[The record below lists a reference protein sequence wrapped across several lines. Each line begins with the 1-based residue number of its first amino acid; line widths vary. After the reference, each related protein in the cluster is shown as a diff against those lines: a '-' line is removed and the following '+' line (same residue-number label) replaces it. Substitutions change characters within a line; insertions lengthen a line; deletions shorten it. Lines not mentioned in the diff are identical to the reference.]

1 MNDTGVKVP
10 IRYGVRQGPG
20 LSSVLTP
27 LICLIEHENVA
38 IKCPVSANNSMKSW
52 LVAIALVL
60 VFLVG
65 YVLFFSSKTRYS
77 KEDETR
83 ERLRAIEM
91 ILENYKE
98 DHGSYPSS
106 EIGLVVLRREDAS
119 DRYFEGNSFLKDSW
133 GSAINY
139 ESYESD
145 SDSNRYELYSFGPNQ
160 RDDHGGGDDL
170 VCCRDDR

>member
-1 MNDTGVKVP
+1 M
-10 IRYGVRQGPG
+10 
-20 LSSVLTP
+20 S
-27 LICLIEHENVA
+27 A
-38 IKCPVSANNSMKSW
+38 INSMKSW
-52 LVAIALVL
+52 LLAVALAL
-60 VFLVG
+60 VFLIG
-65 YVLFFSSKTRYS
+65 YVLFFSSRTTYS

-91 ILENYKE
+91 ILENYRE
-98 DHGSYPSS
+98 DHGAYPSS
-106 EIGLVVLRREDAS
+106 GIGLVALQRENAS
-119 DRYFEGNSFLKDSW
+119 DRYFDDNSFLKDSW

-139 ESYESD
+139 ESHESD